1 MDFCL
6 KIAIDPA
13 TGQLLRLEDPETG
26 VCLADYEAGAEIEW
40 NGVPLRTRLERV
52 EEAGSEHVTYLR
64 AELPCAYGAGAS
76 LDIRRVLVAGGRG
89 LHSGRTGNVELYYE
103 VRRVP
108 HLTPGDSLDAIWQPA
123 IEAPLRL
130 DTLTVLA
137 APARW
142 FGSGTR
148 MRALA
153 MGGSGPREH
162 VSVEDG
168 PVAEVVPWL
177 QSTFRRVFPGQ
188 QTVNGA
194 LYYHP
199 DGEPFVWVV
208 ARRPATGGEI
218 EFGVQR
224 HAYRSYWFKDFPVHD
239 EIMAPPITFT
249 WGRGMA
255 EAERRLACMFD
266 HYEEPPDWFYHTCW
280 FWLHAPWTRNG
291 TYDGMRRAAEILM
304 DEGGING
311 FGLLMHDIPA
321 AGRDIDIGSP
331 RPSPLLGG
339 AAKLQRALSSIRDR
353 GGHTYAWISRHG
365 HRQDSLGFRET
376 WRIVGAD
383 GRPIRLR
390 AGAETCVTSD
400 ILNPADPSFVA
411 YIKDW
416 IRHYIQDLGIDGLF
430 WDSGFQPI
438 YPDFGNKP
446 YLRHPGETLAAP
458 QAFYDEIYR
467 FGRSLHRDFF
477 MWAEGI
483 SPDYAMNMMSV
494 DGADSEESRSKNE
507 LMQRLAHAGPSRLV
521 WRSNRP
527 HDLSSG
533 FVMMSPPS
541 DIGWDGE
548 DLEPYRR
555 LANNPV
561 TRAITKL
568 VREKGVRDAIG
579 LGGGRSL
586 LDGYVVVSPGV
597 TGEVRVPREHSPGT
611 TLVNQVSGTRIPG
624 VETADGVCFERV
636 ESGVYELV

>member
-1 MDFCL
+1 MSFCL
-6 KIAIDPA
+6 QIEIHPD
-13 TGQLLRLEDPETG
+13 TGQLLRLADPQTG
-26 VCLADYEAGAEIEW
+26 VGLVDFAPGPELGW
-40 NGVPLRTRLERV
+40 NDVPLRTRLERL
-52 EEAGSEHVTYLR
+52 EEAEGEHVTHLR
-64 AELPCAYGAGAS
+64 VELPSAYGAGAA
-76 LDIRRVLVAGGRG
+76 LAIRRVLVAGGRG
-89 LHSGRTGNVELYYE
+89 LHSGRAGNVELYYE
-103 VRRVP
+103 VRRMP
-108 HLTPGDSLDAIWQPA
+108 HLASGDPLDAIWQPR

-142 FGSGTR
+142 YGDGTR

-162 VSVEDG
+162 VGIEDG
-168 PVAEVVPWL
+168 PIAEVVPWL

-218 EFGVQR
+218 EFGVDR
-224 HAYRSYWFKDFPVHD
+224 HAYRFYWFKDFAVHD
-239 EIMAPPITFT
+239 EVMTPPITFT
-249 WGRGMA
+249 WGRGLA

-280 FWLHAPWTRNG
+280 FWLHTSWTRNG

-321 AGRDIDIGSP
+321 AGRDVDVGSP

-339 AAKLQRALSSIRDR
+339 TAKLRSALASIRER

-365 HRQDSLGFRET
+365 HRQDSQGFRDS
-376 WRIVGAD
+376 WKIVGSD
-383 GRPIRLR
+383 GRPVRLR
-390 AGAETCVTSD
+390 AGAETGVTTE

-411 YIKDW
+411 YIKEW
-416 IRHYIQDLGIDGLF
+416 IRHYVQDLGIDGLF
-430 WDSGFQPI
+430 WDSGLQPL

-446 YLRHPGETLAAP
+446 YLRHPGETLAAAQP
-458 QAFYDEIYR
+458 FYDEIYR

-483 SPDYAMNMMSV
+483 SPDYALNMVSV
-494 DGADSEESRSKNE
+494 DGADNNTARSKNA
-507 LMQRLAHAGPSRLV
+507 LMQRLAHAGPNRLV
-521 WRSNRP
+521 WRADRP
-527 HDLSSG
+527 HDLASG
-533 FVMMSPPS
+533 FVMTAPPS
-541 DIGWDGE
+541 DICWDGE

-555 LANNPV
+555 LANDPV
-561 TRAITKL
+561 TKALTRI
-568 VREKGVRDAIG
+568 VRDLGVRGAIG

-586 LDGYVVVSPGV
+586 LDRYVVLSPGV
-597 TGEVRVPREHSPGT
+597 TGSVTVPADLCHGAKLLNVVTGARVPGIESER
-611 TLVNQVSGTRIPG
+611 G
-624 VETADGVCFERV
+624 VVFDLPVAGVWEF
-636 ESGVYELV
+636 G